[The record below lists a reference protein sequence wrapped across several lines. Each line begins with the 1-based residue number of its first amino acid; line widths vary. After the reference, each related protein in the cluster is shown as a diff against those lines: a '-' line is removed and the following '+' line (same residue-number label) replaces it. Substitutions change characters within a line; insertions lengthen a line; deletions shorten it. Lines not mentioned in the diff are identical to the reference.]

1 MNANELLHYLR
12 GFAELVD
19 QPTPAQWAALRNE
32 ILRAS
37 SVENQFI
44 PVPAHFQNETPR
56 PCGGCGGKSA
66 PLTDAIPRGVETLVV
81 RPHATA
87 VVSP

>member
-12 GFAELVD
+12 GFSELVD
-19 QPTPAQWAALRNE
+19 QPSPAQWAALRNE

-44 PVPAHFQNETPR
+44 PVPMQNTPSAQ
-56 PCGGCGGKSA
+56 PCAGCGGKSPQPA
-66 PLTDAIPRGVETLVV
+66 PEGAPIRADSIPRGYQSLT
-81 RPHATA
+81 
-87 VVSP
+87 

>member
-44 PVPAHFQNETPR
+44 PVPMSNPTNPPT
-56 PCGGCGGKSA
+56 PCGGCQ
-66 PLTDAIPRGVETLVV
+66 GVSNEN
-81 RPHATA
+81 R
-87 VVSP
+87 

>member
-44 PVPAHFQNETPR
+44 PVPMTSPADGR
-56 PCGGCGGKSA
+56 PYQPCSGCGGKS
-66 PLTDAIPRGVETLVV
+66 P
-81 RPHATA
+81 
-87 VVSP
+87 